1 MEDTTVITE
10 DSIDNSVEN
19 TDSNSRD
26 DMTDLLLQSPFA
38 PLLQI
43 DGVTPESLINSFASA
58 FGDSDTSIDDSLFA
72 DGSVL
77 GTDPFAGFGD
87 PTAEGSPLT
96 GGVNPWTQIPSS
108 TGGEMSNSTVDEVPT
123 SGEDNSTARME
134 DSIDNGGEN
143 NATDIDDN
151 SGLTEGST
159 PTGDLFSSFGDR
171 TAEGSPLTGGVNPW
185 TQIPSSTGGDSLT
198 GEISNSTGIA
208 DSLTGSSDSSGG
220 GMPSF
225 GDSSSDSSGGGTPS
239 FGRGMPSFG
248 DSSSDSS
255 GGGMPSFGRGM
266 PSFGDSSSDSSGGG
280 MPSFSL
286 GSNDSSGGDMF
297 SFGRDM
303 PSFGDSS
310 NDSSGG
316 GMFSFGGGGM
326 AGR

>member
-123 SGEDNSTARME
+123 SGEDNSTARMK

-159 PTGDLFSSFGDR
+159 PTSDLFSSFGDR

-225 GDSSSDSSGGGTPS
+225 GDSSSDSSGGG
-239 FGRGMPSFG
+239 
-248 DSSSDSS
+248 
-255 GGGMPSFGRGM
+255 
-266 PSFGDSSSDSSGGG
+266 